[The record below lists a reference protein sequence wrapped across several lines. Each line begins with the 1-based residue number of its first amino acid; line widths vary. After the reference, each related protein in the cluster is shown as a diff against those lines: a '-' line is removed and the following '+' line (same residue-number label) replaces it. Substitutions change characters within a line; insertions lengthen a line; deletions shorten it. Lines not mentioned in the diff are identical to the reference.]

1 MDNVIVLSQA
11 KFKTNS
17 NLWEIVDVDGE
28 GVLQVVGNRKV
39 DHVGG
44 KIALFDEPRSNYS
57 MSADMRFLGHHLL
70 EGSGGWFG
78 FVVRAHDELNFE
90 LVWFMPLAEKDGTV
104 AYLSVAHGI
113 VPWWTE
119 AYSNQQKGGPIIPVD
134 DWFRARVDVIEDEL
148 SIYVENEFV
157 FTKKL
162 TYYLSEGC
170 PGLYVGTATDA
181 AFRRIEID
189 DLAEDKVNGA

>member
-1 MDNVIVLSQA
+1 MGNVIVLSQA

-90 LVWFMPLAEKDGTV
+90 LVWFMPLEKNEEGEVTTWVRVIRSADDGT
-104 AYLSVAHGI
+104 
-113 VPWWTE
+113 WTGFVTL
-119 AYSNQQKGGPIIPVD
+119 QVR
-134 DWFRARVDVIEDEL
+134 FARVETSDWRI
-148 SIYVENEFV
+148 
-157 FTKKL
+157 
-162 TYYLSEGC
+162 
-170 PGLYVGTATDA
+170 A
-181 AFRRIEID
+181 AILMYGES
-189 DLAEDKVNGA
+189 